1 MHSGASRFNLFNPNK
16 MTFEDIRKRVELLPA
31 DEAIS
36 ILSGYISQNPRD
48 TDALTLRGMKYFGAG
63 KRAAAINDYL
73 AALEIDP
80 ECKAKLALQSANEIL
95 DYYNKDLYN
104 P

>member
-1 MHSGASRFNLFNPNK
+1 MTYEDLNK
-16 MTFEDIRKRVELLPA
+16 KVALLPYE
-31 DEAIS
+31 EAIAT
-36 ILSGYISQNPRD
+36 ISKYLEDNPRD
-48 TDALTLRGMKYFGAG
+48 TDALTLRGMKHFGAG

-80 ECKAKLALQSANEIL
+80 DCKAKLALQNANDIL
-95 DYYNKDLYN
+95 DFYNKDLFN

>member
-1 MHSGASRFNLFNPNK
+1 
-16 MTFEDIRKRVELLPA
+16 MTYSELQEKISLMPYEDAIELLT
-31 DEAIS
+31 DI
-36 ILSGYISQNPRD
+36 INKNPQS

-63 KRAAAINDYL
+63 RRSAAINDYL
-73 AALEIDP
+73 AALRIDP
-80 ECKAKLALQSANEIL
+80 NCKARLALQSANEIL

>member
-1 MHSGASRFNLFNPNK
+1 M
-16 MTFEDIRKRVELLPA
+16 PA
-31 DEAIS
+31 DQAIAA
-36 ILSGYISQNPRD
+36 ITEYLAQNPRD
-48 TDALTLRGMKYFGAG
+48 TDALTLRGLKHFGAG
-63 KRAAAINDYL
+63 QRALAINDYL

-80 ECKAKLALQSANEIL
+80 DCKAKLALQQANEIL

>member
-1 MHSGASRFNLFNPNK
+1 
-16 MTFEDIRKRVELLPA
+16 MTFEKLKESVALLPA
-31 DEAIS
+31 DEAIARS
-36 ILSGYISQNPRD
+36 SDYLRENPRD

-63 KRAAAINDYL
+63 RRAAAINDYL

-80 ECKAKLALQSANEIL
+80 DCKARLALQSANEIL

>member
-1 MHSGASRFNLFNPNK
+1 M
-16 MTFEDIRKRVELLPA
+16 FEELKKSVEMLPT
-31 DEAIS
+31 DEAIAR
-36 ILSGYISQNPRD
+36 ISEYLESHPKD
-48 TDALTLRGMKYFGAG
+48 TDALTLRGMKNFGAG
-63 KRAAAINDYL
+63 NRAAAINDYL

-80 ECKAKLALQSANEIL
+80 NCKAKLALQSANEIL

>member
-1 MHSGASRFNLFNPNK
+1 
-16 MTFEDIRKRVELLPA
+16 MTFLELKDRVRLLPTE
-31 DEAIS
+31 EAIS
-36 ILSGYISQNPRD
+36 EITEYLKSNPKD

-63 KRAAAINDYL
+63 QRSNAIKDYL
-73 AALEIDP
+73 AALDINPD
-80 ECKAKLALQSANEIL
+80 CSAKLALQSANEIL

>member
-1 MHSGASRFNLFNPNK
+1 
-16 MTFEDIRKRVELLPA
+16 MTFKELKEKTQLMDA
-31 DEAIS
+31 DKAIAE
-36 ILSGYISQNPRD
+36 ITEYLKVNPRD
-48 TDALTLRGMKYFGAG
+48 TDALTLRGMKNFGAG
-63 KRAAAINDYL
+63 NRATAINDYL

-80 ECKAKLALQSANEIL
+80 DCSAKLALQSANEIL

>member
-1 MHSGASRFNLFNPNK
+1 
-16 MTFEDIRKRVELLPA
+16 MTYEELKEKVALMPYK
-31 DEAIS
+31 EAIDTLTEF
-36 ILSGYISQNPRD
+36 IAENPES
-48 TDALTLRGMKYFGAG
+48 TDALTLRGMKHFGAG
-63 KRAAAINDYL
+63 QRALAINDYL

-80 ECKAKLALQSANEIL
+80 QCNARLALQSANDIL